1 MGKRNALRFDLKE
14 FREGF
19 CRRGR
24 GRSFQVEGLKTEKA
38 WEPTA
43 ESVVQETWRLRVSED
58 EWRVL
63 WEGV

>member
-1 MGKRNALRFDLKE
+1 MSERKGKVIP
-14 FREGF
+14 
-19 CRRGR
+19 GR
-24 GRSFQVEGLKTEKA
+24 GAKTEKA